1 VVISRAPAPT
11 VSVRRRA
18 SLALAAGLVA
28 GSAFLTAPAAQ
39 AADTGRG
46 EAVVHVQLA
55 DSQTAEARQAPLV
68 DAPASTDAASTTPPE
83 ASSSPSG
90 GYAWL
95 AAAGFILLVVGSI
108 GRIVGL
114 RILYKNRKNKG
125 L

>member
-1 VVISRAPAPT
+1 
-11 VSVRRRA
+11 VRRRA
-18 SLALAAGLVA
+18 SLVLAAGLVA
-28 GSAFLTAPAAQ
+28 GSALLAAPAAQ
-39 AADTGRG
+39 AVETGRG
-46 EAVVHVQLA
+46 GGVAEMQSAQPF
-55 DSQTAEARQAPLV
+55 TAEASPAPIA
-68 DAPASTDAASTTPPE
+68 DTDGAAEAASTTPPE

-95 AAAGFILLVVGSI
+95 AAAGFVLLVVGSV

>member
-1 VVISRAPAPT
+1 MTTRPASLT

-18 SLALAAGLVA
+18 ALVVAAGLVA
-28 GSAFLTAPAAQ
+28 ASAVLATPSAH
-39 AADTGRG
+39 AADVDRG
-46 EAVVHVQLA
+46 APVSLVASPVHVSMVETGGGVVQ
-55 DSQTAEARQAPLV
+55 Q
-68 DAPASTDAASTTPPE
+68 ASTTTPE
-83 ASSSPSG
+83 ASTSPSG

-95 AAAGFILLVVGSI
+95 AAAGFVLLVVGSI

>member
-1 VVISRAPAPT
+1 MVISRAPAPT

-28 GSAFLTAPAAQ
+28 GSALLAAPAAQ
-39 AADTGRG
+39 AVDAGRG
-46 EAVVHVQLA
+46 EVVVQA
-55 DSQTAEARQAPLV
+55 QVPTATPVGDSQVPLP
-68 DAPASTDAASTTPPE
+68 DALGESDAASTTPPE

>member
-1 VVISRAPAPT
+1 MTSRASAPT

-28 GSAFLTAPAAQ
+28 GSALLVAPAAHAVDAGQGEVVVRAVQSQ
-39 AADTGRG
+39 AA
-46 EAVVHVQLA
+46 EA
-55 DSQTAEARQAPLV
+55 SPAPLV
-68 DAPASTDAASTTPPE
+68 DATARTEAASTTPPE

-95 AAAGFILLVVGSI
+95 AAAGFILLVVGSV

>member
-1 VVISRAPAPT
+1 MTSPAPAPT

-18 SLALAAGLVA
+18 SLVLAAGLVA
-28 GSAFLTAPAAQ
+28 GSALLAAPAAQ
-39 AADTGRG
+39 AVDTGRG
-46 EAVVHVQLA
+46 EVVAQVQVA
-55 DSQTAEARQAPLV
+55 GSQTAEAFEAPLV
-68 DAPASTDAASTTPPE
+68 DALASTDAASTTPPE
-83 ASSSPSG
+83 ASTSPSG

-95 AAAGFILLVVGSI
+95 AAAGFVLLVVGSI

>member
-1 VVISRAPAPT
+1 MQSAQPQT
-11 VSVRRRA
+11 VGA
-18 SLALAAGLVA
+18 S
-28 GSAFLTAPAAQ
+28 
-39 AADTGRG
+39 
-46 EAVVHVQLA
+46 
-55 DSQTAEARQAPLV
+55 QAPLSDV
-68 DAPASTDAASTTPPE
+68 LGSADAASTTPPE

-114 RILYKNRKNKG
+114 RILYKNRKKKG